1 MPFRTRLVSGAHH
14 GIISAVAGIVA
25 YVPTRALGLN
35 EGFWS
40 AITAIGVVQAE
51 FRATQT
57 TARDQLLG
65 AAIGGLAALAT
76 LVAFG
81 QHLVVYAAAVLVTI
95 MMCWALNMASASRL
109 AGVTAT
115 IIHLVPHS
123 GSAGAMF
130 FSRVIEVGWGVVVA
144 VSVVWL
150 AARLPARWWSPPPSM

>member
-1 MPFRTRLVSGAHH
+1 MPLRARLVSGAHY
-14 GIISAVAGIVA
+14 GIISAVAGIIA

-40 AITAIGVVQAE
+40 AITAIGVVQVE
-51 FRATQT
+51 FHATQT

-76 LVAFG
+76 LIVFG
-81 QHLVVYAAAVLVTI
+81 QHLAVYAAAVLVTM

-115 IIHLVPHS
+115 IIFPVPHS

-130 FSRVIEVGWGVVVA
+130 FSRVTEVGWGVLVV

-150 AARLPARWWSPPPSM
+150 AARLPARWWPPTST

>member
-1 MPFRTRLVSGAHH
+1 MPLRARLVSGAQH
-14 GIISAVAGIVA
+14 GIISAAAGIIA

-51 FRATQT
+51 FHATQT

-76 LVAFG
+76 LIVFG
-81 QHLVVYAAAVLVTI
+81 QHLAVYAAAVLVTM
-95 MMCWALNMASASRL
+95 MMCWALNMATASPL

-115 IIHLVPHS
+115 IIFLVPHS

-130 FSRVIEVGWGVVVA
+130 FSRVTEVGWGVLV

-150 AARLPARWWSPPPSM
+150 AARLPARWWPPPST